1 MMIDGHCHMVGEGWH
16 DMSFFIGMARVA
28 TAPMGKL
35 TGEYPDPAEL
45 INNLMPVLSDT
56 TGEKLVANMDT
67 AGIDKT
73 CVFAHDTGM
82 QAGEPEVTM
91 EEQNRL
97 VAEAAA
103 RFPDRLLAF
112 FSIDPRR
119 DGALDLFKKGV
130 EDWGMKGLKLH
141 PTAGF
146 YPYDPACYPFY
157 ERCLEYG
164 VPVLFHTGNQPLPM
178 KARFTQPINVDDVA
192 ADFPDLSIIM
202 AHVGHLLWHEA
213 LFVAARKP
221 NIYFDFSDWQMTF
234 LEYPQE
240 FYRMLRRIID
250 DLGPWRVFFGTDGP
264 YLNVLC
270 PLEKWVG
277 AIKEPDLSSC
287 PEVSF
292 TDEEKRIIMGDAFA
306 RLMGI

>member
-1 MMIDGHCHMVGEGWH
+1 MIIDGHCHLVDEGWH

-35 TGEYPDPAEL
+35 TGVYPDPAEL
-45 INNLMPVLSDT
+45 IKNLMPLLADP
-56 TGEKLVANMDT
+56 TGEKLVGNMDA
-67 AGIDKT
+67 AGVDRT
-73 CVFAHDTGM
+73 CVFTHDTGR
-82 QAGEPEVTM
+82 QAGKPAVPIA
-91 EEQNRL
+91 EQNRI
-97 VAEAAA
+97 VGEAAA

-119 DGALDLFKKGV
+119 EGALDLFRKGV

-141 PTAGF
+141 PTSGF
-146 YPYDPACYPFY
+146 FPHDEACYPFY
-157 ERCLEYG
+157 EKCLEYG
-164 VPVLFHTGNQPLPM
+164 IPVLFHTGNQPLPM
-178 KARFTQPINVDDVA
+178 KARFTQPIHVDDVA

-213 LFVAARKP
+213 LFVAIRKP
-221 NIYFDFSDWQMTF
+221 NVYFDFSDWQATF
-234 LEYPQE
+234 NERPEE
-240 FYRMLRRIID
+240 FYGMLRRIID

-270 PLEKWVG
+270 PLDKWVN

-306 RLMGI
+306 RLLGI

>member
-1 MMIDGHCHMVGEGWH
+1 MIIDGHCHMVDERWH
-16 DMSFFIGMARVA
+16 DPSFFIGMARVA

-35 TGEYPDPAEL
+35 SGEYPDPAEL
-45 INNLMPVLSDT
+45 VKNLMPVLSDP
-56 TGEKLVANMDT
+56 TGEKLIAGMDA

-82 QAGEPEVTM
+82 QAGEPAVSM
-91 EEQNRL
+91 EEQNRM

-103 RFPDRLLAF
+103 RFPDRLVSF

-119 DGALDLFKKGV
+119 KGALDLFKKGI

-146 YPYDPACYPFY
+146 FPHDPACYPFY
-157 ERCLEYG
+157 ERCLEYE

-178 KARFTQPINVDDVA
+178 KARFSQPIHVDDVA

-213 LFVAARKP
+213 LFVAVRKP

-234 LEYPQE
+234 NEYPQE

-264 YLNVLC
+264 YLNVVC
-270 PLEKWVG
+270 PLDRWVG
-277 AIKEPDLSSC
+277 AIMEPDFSSC
-287 PEVSF
+287 PEVSL

-306 RLMGI
+306 RLLGI